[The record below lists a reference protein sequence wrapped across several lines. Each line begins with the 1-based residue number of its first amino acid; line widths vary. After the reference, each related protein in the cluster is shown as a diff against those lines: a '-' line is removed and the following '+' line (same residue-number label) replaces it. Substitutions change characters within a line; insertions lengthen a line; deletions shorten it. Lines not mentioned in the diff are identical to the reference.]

1 MPENYSFKLKQ
12 FLSENLSTNNIIK
25 NNQIYMV
32 FRITILLL
40 LFLLSDSTRP
50 LEKKYKD
57 LLKLFI
63 ASLVNC
69 HAYLSTRREPKHATW
84 NRTFQYTAGNALIG
98 SESFFLVQVQTAHKR
113 LHPFRKKCFLNFRS

>member
-69 HAYLSTRREPKHATW
+69 HA
-84 NRTFQYTAGNALIG
+84 
-98 SESFFLVQVQTAHKR
+98 
-113 LHPFRKKCFLNFRS
+113 